1 MGKAGL
7 LKKLKPLLML
17 TEIWAI
23 SDEQPPSVSY
33 TRGYAELPTT
43 FHTFRTDNEASHVAR
58 IFRQEDHCSLLSR
71 LSPCGQKDSKDGKSI
86 GVIKRTLPLQKYEV
100 RIHFYIH
107 FTIAGSHARWPTISG
122 NASINATCITTS
134 KPIQVLP

>member
-33 TRGYAELPTT
+33 TRGYHYSAELPTT
-43 FHTFRTDNEASHVAR
+43 LHTFRTDNEASRIAR

-71 LSPCGQKDSKDGKSI
+71 PSLCS
-86 GVIKRTLPLQKYEV
+86 
-100 RIHFYIH
+100 
-107 FTIAGSHARWPTISG
+107 
-122 NASINATCITTS
+122 
-134 KPIQVLP
+134 